1 MPDKRMKVT
10 VFRDADH
17 KTYGFQVSGH
27 SEYNPGHE
35 DILCAAVSA
44 LATNCVNS
52 IETFT
57 DDEPLYLAV
66 NEKEGFMHYKLKT
79 VSDRSR
85 LLLDSFVLGVKSLEA
100 SYGKF
105 IQIQY
110 EEE

>member
-17 KTYGFQVSGH
+17 KTAGFQVSGH

-52 IETFT
+52 IEAFT
-57 DDEPLYLAV
+57 DDDLKLLFFSV
-66 NEKEGFMHYKLKT
+66 NFNGFWRVHDT
-79 VSDRSR
+79 
-85 LLLDSFVLGVKSLEA
+85 
-100 SYGKF
+100 
-105 IQIQY
+105 
-110 EEE
+110 